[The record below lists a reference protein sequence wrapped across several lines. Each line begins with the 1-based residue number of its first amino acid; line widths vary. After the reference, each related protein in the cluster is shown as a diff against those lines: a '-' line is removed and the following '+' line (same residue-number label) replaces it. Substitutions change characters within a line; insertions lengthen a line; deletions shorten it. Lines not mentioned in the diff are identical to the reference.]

1 MTGKGKGPREA
12 APEASLES
20 VFEALEKRVEGLA
33 GRLKDLTAENAQ
45 LKAALEHERSA
56 GADRSETAA
65 RVAHYEAERR
75 EVRAR
80 IERLVR
86 SLEEAE
92 GASTA

>member
-20 VFEALEKRVEGLA
+20 VFEALEKRVENLA
-33 GRLKDLTAENAQ
+33 GRLKDLAAENQKLKTALERERSSGAAKAETAER
-45 LKAALEHERSA
+45 L
-56 GADRSETAA
+56 A
-65 RVAHYEAERR
+65 RYEAERR
-75 EVRAR
+75 DVRTR